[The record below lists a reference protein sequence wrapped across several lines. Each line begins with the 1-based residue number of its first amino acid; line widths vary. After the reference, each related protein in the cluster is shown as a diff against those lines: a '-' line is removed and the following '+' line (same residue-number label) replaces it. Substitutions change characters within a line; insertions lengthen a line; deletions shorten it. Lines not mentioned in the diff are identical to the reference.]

1 MLVGPSYPGVDETP
15 SSTAPLRRNSNQQI
29 SGILQT
35 NANLATYK
43 TSGIDFQVDYG
54 FDSAIGIIDLR
65 VAGTYLNEYD
75 YLPFAGGDL
84 VQLAG
89 YFGGDPAFGNPAT
102 FAEWQVNYGV
112 TLTRDDWGANLTAR
126 YMSATDDIDAA
137 PANLSNV
144 ADAITYFDIQGYY
157 TWNDVTFTLG
167 VRNLTDED
175 PPYVTAY
182 DDMNTLQFSYDTQGR
197 YIYGRAS
204 VSF

>member
-1 MLVGPSYPGVDETP
+1 
-15 SSTAPLRRNSNQQI
+15 
-29 SGILQT
+29 
-35 NANLATYK
+35 
-43 TSGIDFQVDYG
+43 VDYG
-54 FDSAIGIIDLR
+54 LDTGIGLVDFR
-65 VAGTYLNEYD
+65 VAGTYLSEYD
-75 YLPFAGGDL
+75 YLPFAGGEL
-84 VQLAG
+84 IELAG
-89 YFGGDPAFGNPAT
+89 FFGGDPAFGNPAT

-126 YMSATDDIDAA
+126 YMSETDDIDAA

-144 ADAITYFDIQGYY
+144 ADSITYLDIQGYY
-157 TWNDVTFTLG
+157 NWNDVTFTLG

-204 VSF
+204 ITF